1 MSISTVL
8 RFLLGYRKAI
18 VEVAY
23 CPIAL
28 LVGGL
33 FVLSA
38 GFAREYDG
46 EDLLS
51 EPWYVG
57 IPLLASLVSSFI
69 LHLVSSRKLLLR
81 AGRLF

>member
-8 RFLLGYRKAI
+8 RFLLGYQKAI

-23 CPIAL
+23 CPNAL

-51 EPWYVG
+51 EPWYSTVG
-57 IPLLASLVSSFI
+57 VPGLVVHSISSDKFF
-69 LHLVSSRKLLLR
+69 LRAARLLR
-81 AGRLF
+81 